1 MKTTFRLLLAGLL
14 AVMLTACKN
23 TPDYV
28 GTYTFSGTAVI
39 NMDGAITQQTV
50 NGTFTLTQTGTDVV
64 TFSGDLNGTG
74 TVDGDILTIPPT
86 HIEQTIAGVK
96 QTADSSVEPIK
107 LSGSSLHIVIN
118 NVVVQEVEGRT
129 TRTTTK
135 EDYIAIK
142 Q

>member
-1 MKTTFRLLLAGLL
+1 MKTTFRLLIAGLL

-86 HIEQTIAGVK
+86 HVEQTIAGVK

-107 LSGSSLHIVIN
+107 LSGSSLHIV
-118 NVVVQEVEGRT
+118 VTTEVVQEMDGRT

-135 EDYIAIK
+135 EDYIAVK
-142 Q
+142 R

>member
-107 LSGSSLHIVIN
+107 LSGSSLHIVVN
-118 NVVVQEVEGRT
+118 TVVVQEMDGRT

-135 EDYIAIK
+135 EDYIAVK
-142 Q
+142 H

>member
-39 NMDGAITQQTV
+39 NMNGAITQQTV

-86 HIEQTIAGVK
+86 HVEQTIAGVK

-107 LSGSSLHIVIN
+107 LSGSSLHIVTTTE
-118 NVVVQEVEGRT
+118 VVQEMDGRT

-135 EDYIAIK
+135 EDYIAVK
-142 Q
+142 R

>member
-1 MKTTFRLLLAGLL
+1 MKTTFRLLIAGLL

-39 NMDGAITQQTV
+39 DMNGAVTTQTV

-86 HIEQTIAGVK
+86 HVEQTIAGVK

-107 LSGSSLHIVIN
+107 LSGSSLHIVVN
-118 NVVVQEVEGRT
+118 TVVVQEMDGRT

-135 EDYIAIK
+135 EDYIAVK
-142 Q
+142 H

>member
-1 MKTTFRLLLAGLL
+1 MKTTFRLLIAGLL

-64 TFSGDLNGTG
+64 TFSGDL
-74 TVDGDILTIPPT
+74 
-86 HIEQTIAGVK
+86 IEQTIAGVK

-107 LSGSSLHIVIN
+107 LSGSSLHIVVN
-118 NVVVQEVEGRT
+118 TVVVQEMDGRT
-129 TRTTTK
+129 KRTTTK
-135 EDYIAIK
+135 EDYIAVK
-142 Q
+142 R

>member
-107 LSGSSLHIVIN
+107 LSGSSLHIVVN
-118 NVVVQEVEGRT
+118 TVVVQEMDGRT
-129 TRTTTK
+129 KRTTTK
-135 EDYIAIK
+135 EDYIAVK
-142 Q
+142 R

>member
-1 MKTTFRLLLAGLL
+1 MKTTFRLLIAGLL

-39 NMDGAITQQTV
+39 NMNGAITQQTV

-74 TVDGDILTIPPT
+74 TVDGDILTISPT
-86 HIEQTIAGVK
+86 HVEQTIAGMK
-96 QTADSSVEPIK
+96 QTVDSSVEPIK
-107 LSGSSLHIVIN
+107 LSGSSLHIVITTEA
-118 NVVVQEVEGRT
+118 VQEMDGRT

-135 EDYIAIK
+135 EDYIAVK
-142 Q
+142 R

>member
-1 MKTTFRLLLAGLL
+1 MKTTFRLLIAGLL

-86 HIEQTIAGVK
+86 HVEQTIAGVK

-107 LSGSSLHIVIN
+107 LSGSSLHIVTTTE
-118 NVVVQEVEGRT
+118 VVQEMDGRT
-129 TRTTTK
+129 KRTTTK
-135 EDYIAIK
+135 EDYIAVK
-142 Q
+142 R

>member
-1 MKTTFRLLLAGLL
+1 MKTTFRLLIAGLL

-39 NMDGAITQQTV
+39 DMNGAVTTQTV

-107 LSGSSLHIVIN
+107 LSGSSLHIVVN
-118 NVVVQEVEGRT
+118 TVVVQEMDGRT

-135 EDYIAIK
+135 EDYIAVK
-142 Q
+142 R

>member
-1 MKTTFRLLLAGLL
+1 MKKTFRLLIAGLL

-86 HIEQTIAGVK
+86 HVEQTIAGVK

-107 LSGSSLHIVIN
+107 LSGSSLHIVITTE
-118 NVVVQEVEGRT
+118 VVQEMDGRT

-135 EDYIAIK
+135 EDYIAVK
-142 Q
+142 R